1 MPGALETRH
10 RAFFIGFKFGQRWK
24 LGSTTTGRA
33 ICNYFQAT
41 ALLCRRF
48 RFRRAGSE
56 EDYEF
61 KFAELGVEVGGDFAD
76 AFEGLESLVFDV
88 DYGEADGL
96 QLPQDAR

>member
-1 MPGALETRH
+1 MC
-10 RAFFIGFKFGQRWK
+10 W
-24 LGSTTTGRA
+24 
-33 ICNYFQAT
+33 
-41 ALLCRRF
+41 RF

-88 DYGEADGL
+88 DYADADGL

>member
-1 MPGALETRH
+1 LQCKVQFQKG
-10 RAFFIGFKFGQRWK
+10 IGI
-24 LGSTTTGRA
+24 TP
-33 ICNYFQAT
+33 ICNCFQAT

-61 KFAELGVEVGGDFAD
+61 EFAESGVEVGGDFGD
-76 AFEGLESLVFDV
+76 VFEGLESLVFDV